1 MKNSLKGKEA
11 CKAFIRYISKLND
24 IELFMANLYKIKVRY
39 IEELN
44 MRAEQLAFI
53 GRAMEREQVEMPLSE
68 YMLTAALEKAEEVM
82 SGKEAC

>member
-1 MKNSLKGKEA
+1 MSEEK
-11 CKAFIRYISKLND
+11 
-24 IELFMANLYKIKVRY
+24 Y